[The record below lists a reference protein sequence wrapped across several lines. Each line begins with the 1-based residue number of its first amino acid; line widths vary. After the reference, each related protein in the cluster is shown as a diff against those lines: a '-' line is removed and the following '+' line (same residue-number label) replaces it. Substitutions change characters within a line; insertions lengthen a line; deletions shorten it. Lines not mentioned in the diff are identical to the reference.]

1 MHVTLLV
8 MWVLAFTDPLGTVC
22 YSELNGLRQF
32 LGLKLRVNW
41 WKKYL
46 IDYTI
51 LKHRVSDEY
60 THILLSIIN
69 AFQELSELL

>member
-1 MHVTLLV
+1 MSLCS
-8 MWVLAFTDPLGTVC
+8 WVLAFKDPLGTIRS
-22 YSELNGLRQF
+22 SEQNSLRQF

-41 WKKYL
+41 WKNL